1 MDFAIGIICVLCIL
15 AVLVLYQKNQTL
27 TQTMTALQ
35 ASNDNLQALIS
46 STKKDLLN
54 QITLKDDMIKET
66 NTLFNAYKKTQDAL
80 MASMKENPFKAQQA
94 IELMNESADTIA
106 DAIIMYHTNLGQRP
120 EQIQTLKYYYNGLKA
135 LFRNQDD
142 LYNTYKA
149 QMLSEI
155 NRNPGQYVS
164 MFVQGCN
171 QKDKYSAD
179 LYTKLVGAFVKCRQT
194 CDLAATT
201 SSPTLV
207 SSTSPTLVSSTSPTL
222 VSSTPTGSTQNC
234 YETCDMPIPL
244 IPFAMPTGPLEQIDT
259 SSGYVS
265 GNSNGILNAI
275 GFNPYKQADGML
287 MVAALV
293 TFVETVKK
301 VMTRY
306 CSLPINGNTIVSLIS
321 SIMDDLYAQVKFMR
335 NSMMLPT
342 YNFVSQMHR

>member
-15 AVLVLYQKNQTL
+15 AVLVLNQKNQTL

-54 QITLKDDMIKET
+54 QIALKDDMVKET
-66 NTLFNAYKKTQDAL
+66 NALFNAYKKTQDAL

-94 IELMNESADTIA
+94 IELMNESADTVA

-149 QMLSEI
+149 QMISEI
-155 NRNPGQYVS
+155 NRSPGQYVS
-164 MFVQGCN
+164 MLVQGCN
-171 QKDKYSAD
+171 QKDKYAAN
-179 LYTKLVGAFVKCRQT
+179 LYTELVGAYTKCIQT
-194 CDLAATT
+194 CSTTT
-201 SSPTLV
+201 SSA
-207 SSTSPTLVSSTSPTL
+207 TSPTPTS
-222 VSSTPTGSTQNC
+222 STQNC

-244 IPFAMPTGPLEQIDT
+244 IPFAMPTGPLERINT

-265 GNSNGILNAI
+265 DYSNVMLNAI

-287 MVAALV
+287 MVATLV
-293 TFVETVKK
+293 TFIETVKK
-301 VMTRY
+301 VMARY

-342 YNFVSQMHR
+342 YNFISQMHR